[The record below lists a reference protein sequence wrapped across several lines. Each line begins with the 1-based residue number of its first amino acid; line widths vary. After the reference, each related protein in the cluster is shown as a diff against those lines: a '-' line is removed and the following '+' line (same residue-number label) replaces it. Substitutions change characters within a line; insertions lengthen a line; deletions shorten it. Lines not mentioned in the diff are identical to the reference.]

1 MVAGVILVIITRS
14 YPSFRLEE
22 THWLFVLVCV
32 VITLFSIAT
41 AIQSK
46 RCIKAIDNG
55 TEVLSSYRGILSIVL
70 DIDLQD
76 SNYSQMTADI
86 LESFRETQRQ
96 RFYKP
101 LFISLVIAVAAN
113 ILLFLLLRKV
123 GLSSRRRKAHKPYSY
138 DNNHTPSIDNF

>member
-113 ILLFLLLRKV
+113 ILLFLLLRKG